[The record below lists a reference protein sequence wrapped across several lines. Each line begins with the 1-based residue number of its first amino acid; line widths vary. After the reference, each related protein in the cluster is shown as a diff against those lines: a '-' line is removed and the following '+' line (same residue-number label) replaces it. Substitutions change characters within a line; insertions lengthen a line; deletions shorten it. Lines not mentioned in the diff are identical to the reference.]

1 MKKLAFALLSL
12 CFWINVVGAV
22 NSPVELLQTT
32 SNHLIAQLQRN
43 QAKLRNNPRAV
54 YSIVNQILLP
64 HVNLNYMSSR
74 ALGRDAWMKATPYQ
88 QRAFIQ
94 QFTTLLVRT
103 YSSALAQYNN
113 ERVVFFPLRA
123 DFTNARAV
131 QVNSRILRS
140 SGPAIDVSYRLMN
153 QAGQWKLYDFSVD
166 GISMV
171 ESFRAQFVQEL
182 QQGGLNGLIRK
193 LAIHNGQRS

>member
-1 MKKLAFALLSL
+1 MKKLAFALISL
-12 CFWINVVGAV
+12 CFWITAASAV

-32 SNHLIAQLQRN
+32 SNRLISQLQRN
-43 QAKLRNNPRAV
+43 QTTLHNNPRAV

-64 HVNLNYMSSR
+64 HVNLAYMSSR
-74 ALGRDAWMKATPYQ
+74 ALGRDAWMQATPYQ
-88 QRAFIQ
+88 RKAFMQ

-123 DFTNARAV
+123 DYSNARAV
-131 QVNSRILRS
+131 QVDSRILRR
-140 SGPAIDVSYRLMN
+140 SGPSIDVSYRLMN

-171 ESFRAQFVQEL
+171 GSFRAQFVQEL

-193 LAIHNGQRS
+193 LAIHNSQHN